1 MTPEYKPQYSIDLT
15 SLKGDSRNQLDART
29 VACFLRDSGILD
41 FKDRTKPTRFTL
53 FSILAYNP
61 NLDAFDTMKLQINFP
76 TNALDFGIDFEEED
90 GECIF
95 FSLKSKDGGN
105 TIDVLDTIAKD
116 ATFQYYDSCLKL
128 LEYRYVPRTVV
139 GEEPIPLRE
148 IQTLK
153 KAGFIVSPTD
163 DSASEEAGRYMVF
176 EENSSK
182 NMDDEY
188 LATGDNLGRLIK
200 TAYMFIE
207 NEQKQSQNMVP

>member
-15 SLKGDSRNQLDART
+15 SLRGDSRNQLDVRT
-29 VACFLRDSGILD
+29 VACFLRDSEILD
-41 FKDRTKPTRFTL
+41 FRDRTKPTRFTL
-53 FSILAYNP
+53 FSIIAYNP

-76 TNALDFGIDFEEED
+76 TNALDFGIDFEED
-90 GECIF
+90 GEGIF
-95 FSLKSKDGGN
+95 FSLKSEDGDS

-116 ATFQYYDSCLKL
+116 ATFQYHDSCLKL
-128 LEYRYVPRTVV
+128 LEYGYVPRAIV
-139 GEEPIPLRE
+139 GEEPIPLKE

-163 DSASEEAGRYMVF
+163 DSVSEESGRYMVF

-182 NMDDEY
+182 NIDDEY
-188 LATGDNLGRLIK
+188 LATGNNLGKLIK